1 MPVVPAVL
9 ALALGLALV
18 LVIALALITYN
29 SVIALQKRADK
40 AWANVEV
47 ALQQRHDELPNLVEA
62 VRGVMAFE
70 RDVLEEVTRRRA
82 SYAPADPLPRQ
93 AATSDATSAAIRSL
107 FAVVEGYPEVRSQE
121 NVTALQAEIERLET
135 LIAARREFYNDSVYL
150 LNSTIRQLPAALFA
164 GLFGW
169 QPRQFFEAAPGD
181 RERPGVAEL
190 AGGG

>member
-9 ALALGLALV
+9 ALALGLVLV
-18 LVIALALITYN
+18 LVIAVALITYN
-29 SVIALQKRADK
+29 SVVALYKRAEK

-82 SYAPADPLPRQ
+82 SFSPGDPPPRQ

-107 FAVVEGYPEVRSQE
+107 FAVVEGYPQVRSQE
-121 NVTALQAEIERLET
+121 NVAALQAEIERLET
-135 LIAARREFYNDSVYL
+135 LIASRREFYNDSVYL
-150 LNSTIRQLPAALFA
+150 LNSTIRQVPAALFA
-164 GLFGW
+164 GFFGW
-169 QPRQFFEAAPGD
+169 QPREFFEAMPED
-181 RERPGVAEL
+181 RERPDVAEL
-190 AGGG
+190 AAGG